1 MSLPDFDQY
10 IHYFDEY
17 DMTYEEKVE
26 FVQTLWNI
34 AQEFVDQA
42 LKPELSGT

>member
-1 MSLPDFDQY
+1 MSLRDIDQH

-26 FVQTLWNI
+26 FIHTLWDI
-34 AQEFVDQA
+34 V
-42 LKPELSGT
+42 